1 MRIMTMVTV
10 KEIGAKNKTV
20 LNDFAMGRALED
32 CKDHE
37 QAREF
42 YEKVAF
48 YGEPAGKNN
57 LAVMIYE
64 ARCRRGLPVRNPE
77 GVTGLMP
84 VFELLQEI
92 AEAGYGAGCYNL
104 SFLYENLGDGLD
116 PEWKKKS
123 NYWFARSKVLGFCA
137 S

>member
-10 KEIGAKNKTV
+10 EEIEAKNKTV
-20 LNDFAMGRALED
+20 VDDFAMGRALED
-32 CKDHE
+32 CKDRE

-64 ARCRRGLPVRNPE
+64 GHDGHVSAAA
-77 GVTGLMP
+77 LMP

-104 SFLYENLGDGLD
+104 SYLYERLGDDLD
-116 PEWKKKS
+116 PEWEKKS
-123 NYWFARSKVLGFCA
+123 NYWFARSKVLGFRA